1 MLDPLVLA
9 LVAMFVSVA
18 LVSGLVASRVLAW
31 NAPGRRRIRELVG
44 ARAPQLTVEHRQLS
58 EDRLNR
64 TLQGLSRLVP
74 KSPKDMSRLRRR
86 LARAGYYSG
95 GAAVLYS
102 VSELALPVVA
112 AVVAVAILGFNR
124 TGILVALFVGVI
136 GYFVPG
142 LFLQQRIALRK
153 KQIRNGL
160 ADVLDLLIVC
170 LEAGTSLDQAMVKA
184 TEELAIAYP
193 ALAQELQTLITE
205 TRAGKP
211 RLEAFKNL
219 AQRTGVD
226 EVRALVAMLV
236 QTDRFGTSVSQALRT
251 FAKTA
256 RTRRKQRAEEQAAK
270 VGVKL
275 VFPLVFLLFPAFYVV
290 TLGPAIIQFVR
301 IFFGQVMQQAP

>member
-1 MLDPLVLA
+1 MLDPTVLA

-18 LVSGLVASRVLAW
+18 LVSGLAASRVLAW
-31 NAPGRRRIRELVG
+31 NAPGRRRIRELAGV
-44 ARAPQLTVEHRQLS
+44 RAPQLTVEHRQLS
-58 EDRLNR
+58 DDRLNR
-64 TLQGLSRLVP
+64 TLQRLSRLVP
-74 KSPKDMSRLRRR
+74 KSPNDMSRLRRR
-86 LARAGYYSG
+86 LARAGYDSS
-95 GAAVLYS
+95 GAAVLYA
-102 VSELALPVVA
+102 VSEFALPVVA
-112 AVVAVAILGFNR
+112 AVVAVGILGFNR
-124 TGILVALFVGVI
+124 IGILVALFVGVI
-136 GYFVPG
+136 GYLVPG

-256 RTRRKQRAEEQAAK
+256 RTKRKQRAEEQAAK

-301 IFFGQVMQQAP
+301 IFFGQVMQQVP